1 MKGISTVIA
10 TLLMLMIT
18 IGLAGMAYMYIRG
31 VFTGITS
38 KTITIVDVGC
48 VPGNSYYVVV
58 KNLDSSLNITPS
70 TELIVR
76 VDNTVVTTITWNPT
90 SIPPGGISSGT
101 ITNPAGGVSGTLHK
115 IKVTGP
121 SNSEEKSVY
130 C

>member
-48 VPGNSYYVVV
+48 VPGTSYYVVV
-58 KNLDSSLNITPS
+58 KNLDSSLTITPS
-70 TELIVR
+70 TDLIVR
-76 VDNTVVTTITWNPT
+76 VDNAVATTITWNPT
-90 SIPPGGISSGT
+90 SITPGGISSGT
-101 ITNPAGGVSGTLHK
+101 ITNPAGGAAGTAHK

-121 SNSEEKSVY
+121 SNSDEKSVY